1 MFVGA
6 HFCTRC
12 GTPLGRATPD
22 PGVSAIASAL
32 SIEEVDRGFDFGDAK
47 SGESIRASAVNGN
60 AAVSERASARAAA
73 DLAGEAPVN
82 EEVNPMSD
90 YSRDEVMRRVRMKQS
105 LKRAGLNGINLSGAN
120 LENADLSRAE
130 LEGANLDGANLK
142 GAQLQNASL
151 REASLKGADLTQAN
165 LDRADLSGAKLSGAI
180 LDRAS
185 LKRASIE
192 GANLN
197 GASLIGACLSGA
209 ELTFAMLNRAVLRNA
224 DLASAVLQKADLTSA
239 NCEGAQFGGA
249 DFTAAILLEAIFAR
263 AAFQDADLSRV
274 DARRASFERAALD
287 RANFADTNLDGAL
300 LHGARLTLAAL
311 ARMKSGGRPHVAHI
325 LGVDRGSAEQ
335 RLEGEAA
342 WVFLRGEVT
351 AAGSTTR
358 YFGKGDV
365 LRDALLEFGAGSKIR
380 IDSRFENCTITLGDG
395 AELVIGEAGVLRNC
409 QIAGYGDIT
418 IDGCFFQRQSPGISG
433 ARSVVV
439 TSKGAVS
446 GAVEQRIEPTRFAF
460 EPGCRLRVKIT
471 PMFEKQAAE

>member
-1 MFVGA
+1 MAADSSRSEG
-6 HFCTRC
+6 
-12 GTPLGRATPD
+12 
-22 PGVSAIASAL
+22 ASAL
-32 SIEEVDRGFDFGDAK
+32 SIEDVDRGFDFGDPN
-47 SGESIRASAVNGN
+47 SSRSIDASLVEALN
-60 AAVSERASARAAA
+60 AAAQRQTSVDESAALAA
-73 DLAGEAPVN
+73 EAPEN
-82 EEVNPMSD
+82 EEVNTMAD

-105 LKRAGLNGINLSGAN
+105 LKRAGLSGINLSGAN
-120 LENADLSRAE
+120 LENVDLSRAE
-130 LEGANLDGANLK
+130 LDGANLDGANLK

-165 LDRADLSGAKLSGAI
+165 LDRVDLSGAKLSGAI

-197 GASLIGACLSGA
+197 GASLIGACMAGA
-209 ELTFAMLNRAVLRNA
+209 ELTFATLHRAVLRNA
-224 DLASAVLQKADLTSA
+224 DLGSAVLQKADLTSA
-239 NCEGAQFGGA
+239 NCEGAQFGAA
-249 DFTAAILLEAIFAR
+249 DFTAAIMLEAIFAR
-263 AAFQDADLSRV
+263 ASMLDADLGRA

-287 RANFADTNLDGAL
+287 RANFADANLDGAL
-300 LHGARLTLAAL
+300 LHGARLSMAAL
-311 ARMKSGGRPHVAHI
+311 ARMKSAGRPHAAFI
-325 LGVDRGSAEQ
+325 SSVDRAGTEQ

-342 WVFLRGEVT
+342 WVYLRGEVT
-351 AAGSTTR
+351 LPVSTTR

-380 IDSRFENCTITLGDG
+380 IDSRFENCTIALGEG
-395 AELVIGEAGVLRNC
+395 AELVIGESGVLRNC
-409 QIAGYGDIT
+409 QITGHGDIT

-439 TSKGAVS
+439 TSRGAVA
-446 GAVEQRIEPTRFAF
+446 GAVEQRSEPTRFAF